1 MTADEQKFILKSGQ
15 QKEDKMAKKEFTASE
30 VMVLQEQIL
39 HQVKIVAEQHGTIVE
54 NIDQIKDDVSVLK
67 SDVSV
72 IKADVSVLKAD
83 VSVLK
88 SDVSV
93 LKDDMQIV
101 KSSLRRKVDIED
113 FQILEK
119 RVLRLE
125 KKMA

>member
-1 MTADEQKFILKSGQ
+1 
-15 QKEDKMAKKEFTASE
+15 MAKKEFTASE

-67 SDVSV
+67 ADVSV
-72 IKADVSVLKAD
+72 IKADVSVLKA
-83 VSVLK
+83 
-88 SDVSV
+88 DVSV

-101 KSSLRRKVDIED
+101 KSSLRRKVDIKD
-113 FQILEK
+113 SQVLEK

-125 KKMA
+125 KKTA